1 MTRHVNSDQRNKRHR
16 LRRKCEK
23 EANMGAKSYVEQR
36 DGGYSVAGTRVSLD
50 SLVYG
55 FREGHTAESLAQS
68 FPVLTLEQVYGA
80 ITYYL
85 AHPEVIDA
93 YLRQQEADFATLQQ
107 DLQQRDPMF
116 YQKLA
121 DARRQRQTTPA

>member
-1 MTRHVNSDQRNKRHR
+1 VAYSGRTEHQLKGKR
-16 LRRKCEK
+16 EE
-23 EANMGAKSYVEQR
+23 EANMGAKPYVEQR
-36 DGGYSVAGTRVSLD
+36 DGGYWVAGTRVSLD
-50 SLVYG
+50 SLVYA

-80 ITYYL
+80 LTYYL
-85 AHPEVIDA
+85 AHREVIDA
-93 YLRQQEADFATLQQ
+93 YLRQQEADFPTLQQ